1 MFVFLR
7 SERGQSTVEF
17 AGTLPF
23 ALLAVLVCWQLAL
36 AGHAVWVVGNAARV
50 GARAEA
56 VGGDERAA
64 AASALP
70 SGMRRG
76 LSVRV
81 ATAGRVRVRA
91 RVPLLLPGVQGPFTV
106 SSSARLEAGGP

>member
-1 MFVFLR
+1 M
-7 SERGQSTVEF
+7 
-17 AGTLPF
+17 
-23 ALLAVLVCWQLAL
+23 LLAVLVCWQLAL

-56 VGGDERAA
+56 VGSDARGA

-70 SGMRRG
+70 RGMRRG

-81 ATAGRVRVRA
+81 GSDGRVRVRA
-91 RVPLLLPGVQGPFTV
+91 RIPLLLPGVRTPFSV
-106 SSSARLEAGGP
+106 SSSARLEGGS